1 MQRTRHML
9 VYMLDMLLDI
19 LEKEPRFGS
28 FHLDSQSIPI
38 TDYLEIRPERE
49 PLIRKYVEERRLLV
63 GPWFVLPDVF
73 CVGGESIVRNLLLGH
88 RIAAKLGHV
97 SKTGYAPFSW
107 GQISQM
113 PQIYQG
119 FGIPF
124 TAFYRGI
131 NTLVCPNSEFI
142 WEGPDGTRVVGSRL
156 AQRPR
161 YNVWYVVQRPVYW
174 NQQDENNRLVAWNA
188 GHGPFRFADTVLGDL
203 DMQYAHPKFD
213 YRAEEIGPRSAQ
225 AMEEQDDEWT
235 TPHRFWS
242 AGHDSSCPDIREV
255 RMIADCDAAL
265 GDRGDVFHSSFED
278 FQRSV
283 CDSVDRDRLPIV
295 HGEMRHY
302 YTEGSSSPLFGWIT
316 SARMD
321 VKQDNYH
328 TERVLGVYAEPLAVS
343 ASLLGA
349 PYPRG
354 FVDAAWNWLL
364 QNQGHDSIGGC
375 SRDVV
380 PEDMFFRS
388 RQAREISACV
398 CERAMMD
405 IAGAIDLSDR
415 SADEVAVVAWNPLP
429 GGRDEVVELQ
439 LDIPAELQAEDFEL
453 VDSDGRKA
461 TVQK

>member
-1 MQRTRHML
+1 M
-9 VYMLDMLLDI
+9 
-19 LEKEPRFGS
+19 
-28 FHLDSQSIPI
+28 
-38 TDYLEIRPERE
+38 
-49 PLIRKYVEERRLLV
+49 
-63 GPWFVLPDVF
+63 
-73 CVGGESIVRNLLLGH
+73 
-88 RIAAKLGHV
+88 
-97 SKTGYAPFSW
+97 
-107 GQISQM
+107 
-113 PQIYQG
+113 
-119 FGIPF
+119 
-124 TAFYRGI
+124 
-131 NTLVCPNSEFI
+131 
-142 WEGPDGTRVVGSRL
+142 VGSRL

-174 NQQDENNRLVAWNA
+174 NEQDENNRLVAWNA

-213 YRAEEIGPRSAQ
+213 YQAEEIGPRSAQ

-265 GDRGDVFHSSFED
+265 GDRGDVFHSTFED
-278 FQRSV
+278 FQRGV
-283 CDSVDRDRLPIV
+283 CESVDRDRLPV
-295 HGEMRHY
+295 VRGEMRHC

-354 FVDAAWNWLL
+354 FVDTAWNWLL
-364 QNQGHDSIGGC
+364 QNHGHDSIGGC

-388 RQAREISACV
+388 RQAREISTCV

-429 GGRDEVVELQ
+429 DGRDEVVELQ
-439 LDIPAELQAEDFEL
+439 LDIPAELAGGGFRI
-453 VDSDGRKA
+453 GRLPMA
-461 TVQK
+461 GRWPCRR